1 MTTRVSFTLPSNY
14 VAEATHGILVGEF
27 NNWNIEEG
35 IFMNKMADGS
45 LQTHLLLKPGK
56 TYEYRYLLSD
66 GRWVNDD
73 NLKRVVDAYGQV
85 TENCVID
92 VIEDKK
98 NINKKMSVKK
108 ELNPSSKKNS
118 KETKL
123 NDFTKILGIDTKIEK
138 LLKADG
144 IGTYNELGK
153 CTIKK
158 LLLILGDTIYRNKVK
173 YYTTWT
179 RQAKLAD
186 AGKWD
191 ELSLFKLEIKSK
203 N

>member
-1 MTTRVSFTLPSNY
+1 MNTRVSFTLPSSY

-73 NLKRVVDAYGQV
+73 NLKRVVDVYGQV

-92 VIEDKK
+92 VMVDKK
-98 NINKKMSVKK
+98 NLNKKEIEKKISKTTVKK
-108 ELNPSSKKNS
+108 SSKSTNYS
-118 KETKL
+118 
-123 NDFTKILGIDTKIEK
+123 DFSKILGINSKVETI
-138 LLKADG
+138 LKADG
-144 IGTYNELGK
+144 IITYNELGK

-158 LLLILGDTIYRNKVK
+158 LLLILGDAIYENKVK
-173 YYTTWT
+173 FYTTWT
-179 RQAKLAD
+179 RQAKLA
-186 AGKWD
+186 AAEKWD
-191 ELSLFKLEIKSK
+191 ELSLLKDEIKSK
-203 N
+203 V

>member
-27 NNWNIEEG
+27 NNWNTEEG

-45 LQTHLLLKPGK
+45 LQAQLLLQPGK

-108 ELNPSSKKNS
+108 VLNPASKKTS

-123 NDFTKILGIDTKIEK
+123 NDFTKILGIDTEIET

-144 IGTYNELGK
+144 MVTYFELGK

-158 LLLILGDTIYRNKVK
+158 LLLILGDAFYENKVK

-179 RQAKLAD
+179 KQAKLA
-186 AGKWD
+186 AAEKWD
-191 ELSLFKLEIKSK
+191 ELKLLKEEIKSK